1 MVEQAIRL
9 LAAVPETVPRAVL
22 ISTQP
27 WTTPFRALET
37 GTRRWRLPLR
47 QAAVCSST
55 TRGCCVWRWV
65 RQPAPSPVSPRAPA
79 LHRAVA
85 LPQSGRAALLGE
97 ASVLSSGLAFAR
109 NRYRRSPN
117 LRQRYGPTLPHGPH
131 QFRGPDSSVH
141 QHGNLTARPLHNL
154 GKRFDGGA
162 QISSVAR
169 RSRAMRILVGFDALI
184 ITFMLVI
191 FFEPADQIPSGSE
204 RIPLKPANITR
215 PSFTAGY
222 CASEGVILSKAWH
235 TASTCSGRNSG

>member
-65 RQPAPSPVSPRAPA
+65 RQPAPSPVSRRAPA

-117 LRQRYGPTLPHGPH
+117 LRPAIRSHTATWSASIPRTGFLSPSARESDCPPPPQSREAFRWWGANL
-131 QFRGPDSSVH
+131 FRGAS
-141 QHGNLTARPLHNL
+141 
-154 GKRFDGGA
+154 FA
-162 QISSVAR
+162 QR
-169 RSRAMRILVGFDALI
+169 
-184 ITFMLVI
+184 
-191 FFEPADQIPSGSE
+191 
-204 RIPLKPANITR
+204 
-215 PSFTAGY
+215 
-222 CASEGVILSKAWH
+222 CASSWVSMP
-235 TASTCSGRNSG
+235 